1 MNTPAPAPPPAGAS
15 DGPGQ
20 KLTQALLL
28 AIDTE
33 TTGVNPDEDR
43 VVELGGAYLLAG
55 ALHEP
60 SLRALVDPGRY
71 IPAGASAIHGIRNE
85 DIEGQPTWPE
95 IAARFKQHLDT
106 LNPVL
111 VGYNIHGFDARVI
124 DAENARH
131 NLGWTLPRSLDVF
144 LFVNWHRRGA
154 PSRKLGA
161 ICAEFGVVLPE
172 DQAHTADADAL
183 ATGLLLLA
191 MVEAGLIPDDLEAA
205 FAEQTRLAARLAAEE
220 AELGRFLYRD
230 RSDGSTLRIGTG
242 KNAGQSLEEADEEYL
257 RWLKGRPNLPETV
270 RTLIKD
276 RLGEVEQMG
285 LF

>member
-1 MNTPAPAPPPAGAS
+1 VSAANSA
-15 DGPGQ
+15 
-20 KLTQALLL
+20 LTKALLL
-28 AIDTE
+28 AVDLE
-33 TTGVNPDEDR
+33 TTGVNPEDDR

-55 ALHEP
+55 EVHEP
-60 SLRALVDPGRY
+60 TARMLVDPGRY
-71 IPAGASAIHGIRNE
+71 IPAGASSVHGIRNE
-85 DIEGQPTWPE
+85 DIQGQPAWPE
-95 IAARFKQHLDT
+95 AAARFKNHLDT

-124 DAENARH
+124 NAENARH
-131 NLGWTLPRSLDVF
+131 GQNWQLPRSLDVF
-144 LFVNWHRRGA
+144 VFVNWHRRGA

-161 ICAEFGVVLPE
+161 MCAEFGVELPE

-191 MVEAGLIPDDLEAA
+191 MVAAGLIPDDVEGA
-205 FAEQTRLAARLAAEE
+205 FAEQTRLCALIATEE

-230 RSDGSTLRIGTG
+230 RADGTLRIGSG
-242 KNAGQSLEEADEEYL
+242 KNVGQTLDEAEEDYL
-257 RWLKGRPNLPETV
+257 RWLKGRPNLTDGARE
-270 RTLIKD
+270 LLKA